1 MSFSYKTFRILNK
14 LATLDLSYETALE
27 NLASE
32 SYIDNAV
39 NLHEKT
45 NLKFILFKNFYFGST
60 QQSLYFIWQGLL
72 LLKMSMKSDLEFRR
86 KSLNQ
91 QKQISITSISD
102 Y

>member
-45 NLKFILFKNFYFGST
+45 NLKFILFNIYPH
-60 QQSLYFIWQGLL
+60 
-72 LLKMSMKSDLEFRR
+72 
-86 KSLNQ
+86 
-91 QKQISITSISD
+91 
-102 Y
+102 